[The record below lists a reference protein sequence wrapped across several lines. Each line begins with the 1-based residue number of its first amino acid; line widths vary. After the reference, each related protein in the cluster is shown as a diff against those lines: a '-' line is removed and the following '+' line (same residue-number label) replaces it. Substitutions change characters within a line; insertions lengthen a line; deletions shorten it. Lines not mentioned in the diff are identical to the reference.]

1 MASGRCRIVAFSKWN
16 TQYLVVGY
24 TIFCLIKKFAIALA
38 KKMGGGKSSSSNSSK
53 KGRSFPIRPGIKF
66 TYKDLNLTVNAAGKP
81 KVVVDRVSGEV
92 PAATMTAVMGPS
104 GAGKTSFMNVLCD
117 RAG

>member
-1 MASGRCRIVAFSKWN
+1 
-16 TQYLVVGY
+16 
-24 TIFCLIKKFAIALA
+24 
-38 KKMGGGKSSSSNSSK
+38 
-53 KGRSFPIRPGIKF
+53 
-66 TYKDLNLTVNAAGKP
+66 VNAAGKP

>member
-1 MASGRCRIVAFSKWN
+1 MY
-16 TQYLVVGY
+16 QVVQHNMKGG
-24 TIFCLIKKFAIALA
+24 KSKFAIALA

-104 GAGKTSFMNVLCD
+104 GAGKTSFINVLCD